1 MPIPINSNDDSISPA
16 EQERAMMERIITAV
30 KSGNWDAKPL
40 LIKEF
45 TPLLT
50 FLAQKRSKNSVALH
64 DLIEAGEKGVFK
76 ATKKYKMKR
85 RHINFKIFALDFIE
99 REMSKVHYT
108 KE

>member
-1 MPIPINSNDDSISPA
+1 MTIPINTNNDSISPA

-30 KSGNWDAKPL
+30 KSGNWEAKPL
-40 LIKEF
+40 LITEF

-50 FLAQKRSKNSVALH
+50 FLARKRSASQVAIH

-99 REMSKVHYT
+99 KEMNKVHYT